1 MAARNDA
8 GAKRQIIR
16 AMKNIS
22 PCVACPNSELGFCRA
37 VLKDAEKAGP
47 TLGGGS
53 DWQHHLFIPA
63 GKLVL
68 APNQPLPD
76 VYVLC
81 NGWGIRFLQLANGR
95 RQIISFLLPG
105 DLFSAST
112 VFEERFHFSV
122 KALTAIQVSA
132 MKRKE
137 VQSRAAANP
146 SVVMAVADFCCMEME
161 AADRMMAALGHYSA
175 EERIAYLFLHL
186 MKRISALNVIR
197 DHRYPFPLRQQHIA
211 EAVGLTPVHVS
222 RVLGTFRERRTAE
235 LSNGV
240 LQVFNLPELQRMGAL
255 S

>member
-1 MAARNDA
+1 
-8 GAKRQIIR
+8 
-16 AMKNIS
+16 MKKVS
-22 PCVACPNSELGFCRA
+22 PCVACPNSDLGFCSA
-37 VLKDAEKAGP
+37 VLKNAEKTEPASNDGA
-47 TLGGGS
+47 
-53 DWQHHLFIPA
+53 DWQHHLVIPA

-81 NGWGIRFLQLANGR
+81 SGWGIRFLQLANGR
-95 RQIISFLLPG
+95 RQIVSFLLPG

-146 SVVMAVADFCCMEME
+146 AVVMAVADYCCAEME
-161 AADRMMAALGHYSA
+161 AADGMMAALGHYSA

-186 MKRISALNVIR
+186 MKRISTLSVIR
-197 DHRYPFPLRQQHIA
+197 DHRYPLPLRQQHIA

-222 RVLGTFRERRTAE
+222 RVLGAFRERGTAE

-240 LQVFNLPELQRMGAL
+240 LQVFNLQELQRLGKL
-255 S
+255 H